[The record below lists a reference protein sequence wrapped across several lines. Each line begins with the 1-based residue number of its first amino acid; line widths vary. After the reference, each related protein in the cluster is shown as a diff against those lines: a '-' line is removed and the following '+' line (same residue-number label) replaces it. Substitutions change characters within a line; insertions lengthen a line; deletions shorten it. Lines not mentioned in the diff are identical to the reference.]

1 MVERGYGIIMNLK
14 HLEYFRV
21 LAKVEHYTLAA
32 EQLSIAQPSLTYAIS
47 ELEKELGVYLFEKTG
62 RNIRL
67 TKYGSIFLEY
77 ANQSL
82 KSLDEGQRKIN
93 DLVSPNKGKI
103 DLSFIYTL
111 GSRFVPTMVKNFL
124 RFDEHKDISFSFSQ
138 GTTKSIIEGLKTDKY
153 DLAFCSYIEDEPDI
167 DFIPLVKQ
175 DLVLVVPSG
184 HPLASHT
191 NIDLKDTEPYPFV
204 YFDKGSGLRGLI
216 DRLFKEVDITPK
228 IAYEVEEDSA
238 AIGLVSMDFGI
249 ALLPDIWM
257 LKHFDVKVIPIINPP
272 YERFIYLASVKNKY
286 LSPVVH
292 LFRDFAKHYCTVHSE
307 KIQI

>member
-1 MVERGYGIIMNLK
+1 MNLK

-21 LAKVEHYTLAA
+21 LAKFEHYTLAA

-47 ELEKELGVYLFEKTG
+47 ELEKELGVYLFEKSG

-67 TKYGSIFLEY
+67 TKYGSIFLQY
-77 ANQSL
+77 VNKSL
-82 KSLDEGQRKIN
+82 NSLDEGQRIIN
-93 DLVSPNKGKI
+93 DLVSPNKGTI

-124 RFDEHKDISFSFSQ
+124 SMEKHKDISFSFSQ
-138 GTTKSIIEGLKTDKY
+138 GTTQNIIEGLKSDKY
-153 DLAFCSYIEDEPDI
+153 DLAFCSFIEDEPNI

-184 HPLASHT
+184 HPLASYT
-191 NIDLKDTEPYPFV
+191 SIDLKDTEPFPIV
-204 YFDKGSGLRGLI
+204 AFDKGSGLRRLS
-216 DRLFKEVDITPK
+216 DRLFNEVDITPN
-228 IAYEVEEDSA
+228 IAFEVEEDSA
-238 AIGLVSMDFGI
+238 AIGLVSMNYGI

-257 LKHFDVKVIPIINPP
+257 LKHFDVRVLPITNPP
-272 YERFIYLASVKNKY
+272 YERFIYLATVKNKY

-292 LFRDFAKHYCTVHSE
+292 LFRDFAKHYNKNYSA
-307 KIQI
+307 QIEI

>member
-1 MVERGYGIIMNLK
+1 MNLK

-21 LAKVEHYTLAA
+21 LAKVEHYTIAA

-77 ANQSL
+77 VDQSL
-82 KSLDEGQRKIN
+82 KSLDEGQKKIT
-93 DLVSPNKGKI
+93 DLVSPHNGKI

-111 GSRFVPTMVKNFL
+111 GSRFVPTMVKDFL
-124 RFDEHKDISFSFSQ
+124 SMDEHKDISFSFSQ
-138 GTTKSIIEGLKTDKY
+138 GTTKNIIDGLKSDKY
-153 DLAFCSYIEDEPDI
+153 DLAFCSYLEDQHDI
-167 DFIPLVKQ
+167 DFIPLIKQ
-175 DLVLVVPSG
+175 DLVLVVPSD
-184 HPLASHT
+184 HPLANYTS
-191 NIDLKDTEPYPFV
+191 IDLKDTEPYPFV
-204 YFDKGSGLRGLI
+204 YFDKGSGLRRLI
-216 DRLFKEVDITPK
+216 DGLFNDVQITPK

-238 AIGLVSMDFGI
+238 AIGLVSMNYGI

-257 LKHFDVKVIPIINPP
+257 LKHFNVKVLPIINPP
-272 YERFIYLASVKNKY
+272 YERYIYLASVKNKY

-292 LFRDFAKHYCTVHSE
+292 LFRDFAKQYCKVKSG